1 MLPHIRAATA
11 ADLPALGRLGAL
23 LMQVHYD
30 FDRGRFLEPG
40 PHAAEG
46 YAHFLAGELADPRA
60 VVLVA
65 EERSDIVG
73 YVYASVEPRSWKELR
88 DEAGF
93 IHDVVVAPAVRGSG
107 VASALLDAAAAWLR
121 PRVPRL
127 VLWTAHH
134 NTAARRLF
142 ERAGFRPT
150 MIEMT
155 KDFD

>member
-1 MLPHIRAATA
+1 MPPHIRPATA
-11 ADLPALGRLGAL
+11 ADLPGLGRLGAL

-30 FDRGRFLEPG
+30 FDNGRFLEPG
-40 PHAAEG
+40 ADAAEG
-46 YAHFLAGELADPRA
+46 YAHFLSGELDDPRA

-65 EERSDIVG
+65 EERSGIVG

-93 IHDVVVAPAVRGSG
+93 IHDLVVVPAARGCG
-107 VASALLDAAAAWLR
+107 VGSALLDAAAAWLR

-150 MIEMT
+150 MVEMA
-155 KDFD
+155 KDLD